1 MRPAVDITY
10 KKFAAATTRVALSR
24 NHLRKK
30 VDRDYIWRIEALEGP
45 FEGIAV
51 GLATEAAIT
60 GPIGYISG
68 NNPAITGYLSL
79 HPLRLVNPQH
89 RPLTFSAWRGK
100 AASAAILASDG
111 EVWTVTGPM
120 RDTGG

>member
-1 MRPAVDITY
+1 LRPAVDITY
-10 KKFAAATTRVALSR
+10 KKFKPATTRVALSR

-30 VDRDYIWRIEALEGP
+30 ADRDYIWRIDALEGLLD
-45 FEGIAV
+45 GITI
-51 GLATEAAIT
+51 GLATEAALT
-60 GPIGYISG
+60 GPIGYIGG

-89 RPLTFSAWRGK
+89 RPLTVSAWRGR
-100 AASAAILASDG
+100 APSAAILASDG